1 MSNPTSIL
9 GTQRNIYLSKSY
21 EAIEVWRFR
30 KDMHIVVRV
39 PETLKATSG
48 LLEVGDVIKSFTRRS
63 MSRTRTGSESSMDDD
78 DDVDDDD
85 MTDLSDDQKTW
96 WTKLFEEATS
106 DDAIEVEVVV
116 EDFPSWR
123 EKCINIF
130 NLKHA
135 PDALKDSLAVGTEDA
150 WKRYFHYRILR
161 DFESTKLTEEA
172 DACFGGNKELL
183 EDWRYAMKTKIGD
196 LMEEKCEW
204 QWTPYFSDCDMV
216 WEDSDD
222 LRSAEYLGH
231 VWSPFPIPRCIALKH
246 NYHCRVR
253 WSTVDFYVT
262 WEYKLINFEC
272 ANEEIKRCSY
282 EELCSNSFEDEK
294 LRADV
299 IRTSNLNEH
308 TLGKM
313 RRHLYGSSSDT
324 SKSLTCSDKNLL
336 LLLFG
341 SMGTTDSKLEDDP
354 MRGGLGYVWRP
365 RFGDGEKERKKLFDA
380 KVPLNDDPNS
390 SGSGSGSF
398 PESFDDYFPE
408 GCSWLYHRVLE
419 VSKTL
424 GPCTMHYREPT
435 IRDAPGYESSS
446 EYGECGDGDEYW

>member
-1 MSNPTSIL
+1 MSNPTPNL
-9 GTQRNIYLSKSY
+9 GTQRKVNLSKSY

-30 KDMHIVVRV
+30 KDMRIVVRV
-39 PETLKATSG
+39 PKTLKDS
-48 LLEVGDVIKSFTRRS
+48 LLEVGDVIKSFTKRRS
-63 MSRTRTGSESSMDDD
+63 RKRAASESSI
-78 DDVDDDD
+78 DDD
-85 MTDLSDDQKTW
+85 MTDLSDGSDEGQKTW

-106 DDAIEVEVVV
+106 DDTIAIEVVV

-135 PDALKDSLAVGTEDA
+135 PDALKGSLAVGTEDA
-150 WKRYFHYRILR
+150 WKRYFHYRIVR

-172 DACFGGNKELL
+172 DEDDVFEENKELL
-183 EDWRYAMKTKIGD
+183 EDWRYAMETKIRD
-196 LMEEKCEW
+196 LMEENCEW
-204 QWTPYFSDCDMV
+204 QWTPYFDDGEMV
-216 WEDSDD
+216 WEDPGE

-231 VWSPFPIPRCIALKH
+231 IWSPFPIPRCIALKH
-246 NYHCRVR
+246 NYHCRTR
-253 WSTVDFYVT
+253 YSTVSFYVT
-262 WEYKLINFEC
+262 WEYKLIDFEC
-272 ANEEIKRCSY
+272 ANEEVKGCSY
-282 EELCSNSFEDEK
+282 EELCSNCFEDEK

-299 IRTSNLNEH
+299 IKTSNLNEH

-313 RRHLYGSSSDT
+313 RRHLYGSSSET
-324 SKSLTCSDKNLL
+324 SKSLTCSDKNFL

-390 SGSGSGSF
+390 SGSF
-398 PESFDDYFPE
+398 PESFGDYFPE

-435 IRDAPGYESSS
+435 IRDAIGYESS
-446 EYGECGDGDEYW
+446 EYGEDDDDYW